1 MGPGMDYQTPLRD
14 MRFLINDVLD
24 FEGHFASIK
33 SDASVE
39 LVDTILEQCGRFA
52 ENELF
57 PLRASG
63 DEAGCSWED
72 GVVTT
77 PAGFAEA
84 YATYVE
90 GGWSSIAGNPAFGG
104 QGLPRS
110 ISLWIEEI
118 MASANMAWT
127 MYGSLSRAAINA
139 IDSHGS
145 DDLKATFLPSLISGA
160 WTGTMCLTEPHCGSD
175 VGLLNTRAEPHA
187 DGSYRIS
194 GTKIFIS
201 SGEHDLADNI
211 IHLVLA
217 RLPDSPA
224 GTKGISLFVVPKKLE
239 GEPNRVVCG
248 AIEDKMGIHGN
259 ATCMLHFEESRGY
272 LVGDANEGMRC
283 MFTMMNEARIL
294 VGTQGVC
301 LMELGYQAS
310 LQYATERLQM
320 RSASGPQSPEKPAD
334 PILVHPDV
342 RRMLLTQKAF
352 LEGGRVMTYFA
363 AQLADIEDRGD
374 EEDRVSAGR
383 LLDLI
388 TPIVKG
394 FVTETGFEA
403 VNHAL
408 QIYGGHGF
416 IRETGIEQLVRDAR
430 ITLIYEGTTQIQ
442 ALDLLGRKVVMNQG
456 KALMSFIE
464 MIRAEAD
471 LQSDGPFAA
480 KLRELADEWGELALG
495 VGGKAAGDAD
505 EIGAA
510 SVDFLMYSGYVT
522 LAYFWARIARIA
534 SSHEDDAFMR
544 GKVKTARFFFDR
556 LLPRANGHHRAA
568 LSGADSLM
576 AVSENEF
583 GHH

>member
-1 MGPGMDYQTPLRD
+1 ML
-14 MRFLINDVLD
+14 
-24 FEGHFASIK
+24 
-33 SDASVE
+33 
-39 LVDTILEQCGRFA
+39 
-52 ENELF
+52 
-57 PLRASG
+57 ASG

-145 DDLKATFLPSLISGA
+145 DDLKSAFLPSLISGA

-211 IHLVLA
+211 VHLVLA

-301 LMELGYQAS
+301 LMEVGYQAS

-342 RRMLLTQKAF
+342 SRMLLTQKAF

-394 FVTETGFEA
+394 FVTETAFEA

-442 ALDLLGRKVVMNQG
+442 ALDLLGRKVLMNQG
-456 KALMSFIE
+456 QALMSFIE

-471 LQSDGPFAA
+471 LHSDGPFSS

-534 SSHEDDAFMR
+534 SSHEDDDFMR

-556 LLPRANGHHRAA
+556 LLPRANSHHRAA

-576 AVSENEF
+576 DVSENEF

>member
-1 MGPGMDYQTPLRD
+1 MGLGMDYQTPLRD

-24 FEGHFASIK
+24 FDGHYQAIE
-33 SDASVE
+33 SDASRD
-39 LVDTILEQCGRFA
+39 LVDTVLEQCARFA

-63 DEAGCSWED
+63 DKTGCSWND
-72 GVVTT
+72 GAVMT

-84 YATYVE
+84 YAMYVQ
-90 GGWSSIAGNPAFGG
+90 GGWPSIAGNPAFGG

-110 ISLWIEEI
+110 ISLWVEEI

-145 DDLKATFLPSLISGA
+145 DDLKATFLPNLISGE

-201 SGEHDLADNI
+201 SGDHDLADNI
-211 IHLVLA
+211 VHLVLA

-224 GTKGISLFVVPKKLE
+224 GTKGISLFVVPKLLD
-239 GEPNRVVCG
+239 GESNSVVCG
-248 AIEDKMGIHGN
+248 AIEDKVGIHGN
-259 ATCMLHFEESRGY
+259 ATCMLHFEDSSGY
-272 LVGDANEGMRC
+272 LVGDANDGMRC

-320 RSASGPQSPEKPAD
+320 RAASGPKSPDQPAD
-334 PILVHPDV
+334 PIIVHPDV

-363 AQLADIEDRGD
+363 AQLSDTAHRGSGDDRA
-374 EEDRVSAGR
+374 SAER
-383 LLDLI
+383 LLDLM

-394 FVTETGFEA
+394 FVTETAFEA

-408 QIYGGHGF
+408 QIHGGHGF
-416 IRETGIEQLVRDAR
+416 IRETGVEQLVRDAR

-471 LQSDGPFAA
+471 LQSGGPFAST
-480 KLRELADEWGELALG
+480 LRVLADQWGELGLG
-495 VGGKAAGDAD
+495 LGGKAMGDVD

-510 SVDFLMYSGYVT
+510 SVDFLMYSGYAT
-522 LAYFWARIARIA
+522 MAYFWARIARVA
-534 SSHEDDAFMR
+534 SAHEDDAFMR
-544 GKVKTARFFFDR
+544 GKVKTAQFFFDR
-556 LLPRANGHHRAA
+556 ILPRANAHRQAA

-576 AVSENEF
+576 DVSANEF

>member
-1 MGPGMDYQTPLRD
+1 
-14 MRFLINDVLD
+14 
-24 FEGHFASIK
+24 
-33 SDASVE
+33 
-39 LVDTILEQCGRFA
+39 
-52 ENELF
+52 
-57 PLRASG
+57 
-63 DEAGCSWED
+63 
-72 GVVTT
+72 
-77 PAGFAEA
+77 
-84 YATYVE
+84 
-90 GGWSSIAGNPAFGG
+90 
-104 QGLPRS
+104 
-110 ISLWIEEI
+110 
-118 MASANMAWT
+118 
-127 MYGSLSRAAINA
+127 
-139 IDSHGS
+139 
-145 DDLKATFLPSLISGA
+145 
-160 WTGTMCLTEPHCGSD
+160 MCLTEPHCGSD

-201 SGEHDLADNI
+201 SGDHDLADNI
-211 IHLVLA
+211 VHLVLA

-224 GTKGISLFVVPKKLE
+224 GTKGISLFVVPKLLD
-239 GEPNRVVCG
+239 GALNGVVCG

-259 ATCMLHFEESRGY
+259 ATCMLHFEDSCGY
-272 LVGDANEGMRC
+272 LVGHANDGMRC

-320 RSASGPQSPEKPAD
+320 RSASGPKSPDQPAD

-363 AQLADIEDRGD
+363 AQLSDIAHRGSGDDRA
-374 EEDRVSAGR
+374 SAER
-383 LLDLI
+383 LLDLM

-394 FVTETGFEA
+394 FVTETAFEA

-408 QIYGGHGF
+408 QIHGGHGF
-416 IRETGIEQLVRDAR
+416 IRETGVEQLVRDAR

-456 KALMSFIE
+456 KALTSFIE

-471 LQSDGPFAA
+471 LQSDGPFASA
-480 KLRELADEWGELALG
+480 LRELADQWGELALG
-495 VGGKAAGDAD
+495 LGGKAMEDVD

-510 SVDFLMYSGYVT
+510 SVDFLMYSGYAT
-522 LAYFWARIARIA
+522 MAYFWARIARVA
-534 SSHEDDAFMR
+534 SAHEDDAFMR
-544 GKVKTARFFFDR
+544 GKVKTAQFFFDR
-556 LLPRANGHHRAA
+556 ILPRANAHHRAA

-576 AVSENEF
+576 DVSANEF